1 MSLHQLLLNSNL
13 TYFILFVF
21 RIFPCKISIKH
32 DNRINLQTLNQFFR
46 ISIFEI
52 YEEKHRKTR
61 LSDFLVNL
69 DNWHVTENSKIQL
82 AVVYLGWSINLQRKW
97 GKFIDF
103 PYFLIS
109 KIVFRMIE
117 SFSPIKATLFSTYF
131 LFKLEITWET
141 VSVCAN

>member
-1 MSLHQLLLNSNL
+1 MRRS
-13 TYFILFVF
+13 TE
-21 RIFPCKISIKH
+21 KH
-32 DNRINLQTLNQFFR
+32 DWHKKNFE
-46 ISIFEI
+46 SI
-52 YEEKHRKTR
+52 
-61 LSDFLVNL
+61 FLVNL

-103 PYFLIS
+103 PTS

-141 VSVCAN
+141 VSVCANKSMILLLLYFWENEILILTRSRQGTIEICSVISG